1 MVADDPYP
9 IFTILLQT
17 QSILNPELSSE
28 VWFLIGSC
36 FLLIF
41 LIICS
46 AFFSASENALF
57 SLSQNDLEDIRK
69 NETPRNK
76 AVIKLLSQP
85 KKLLAT
91 ILTANNFVNV
101 TFVIVS
107 SLVLETIFNSELK
120 TTSPILY
127 STFEVA
133 IVTFLLLLFG
143 EMVPK
148 VYSIKRNLA
157 IARLMAI
164 PILVTQKIFAFIV
177 IPMVKFTTFIDK
189 RVKKH
194 EHSVSADELSHA
206 IDITADSSANKEE
219 KAILKGIV
227 NFGNK
232 TVRQIMK
239 NRGDV
244 SALNYDLTFPE
255 LLIKINELGYS
266 RLPVYEDNFDNIKGI
281 IYIKELLPYITDA
294 GDFNWKNL
302 MKPAFFVPDNKRIDL
317 LLEEFQ
323 EQRMHMAIVVDE
335 YGGKLG
341 IVTMEDILEEI
352 FGEINDEFDEEPL
365 SYSKIDDNTYVIEGK
380 FLINDFC
387 KILNIDSNFFD
398 EVKGEAETVAGMLL
412 ELAGKIP
419 NRGETIKYLNFSFT
433 VESVDNRRIKRIKV
447 DIS

>member
-9 IFTILLQT
+9 ANTILLN
-17 QSILNPELSSE
+17 ILNPGLANES
-28 VWFLIGSC
+28 WFFLIGSGL
-36 FLLIF
+36 LLIF
-41 LIICS
+41 LVACS
-46 AFFSASENALF
+46 AFFSAAENALF
-57 SLSQNDLEDIRK
+57 SLSQTQLETLRK
-69 NETPRNK
+69 NETPSNR
-76 AVIKLLSQP
+76 AVIRLLGHP

-91 ILTANNFVNV
+91 ILTANNFANIA
-101 TFVIVS
+101 FVIVS
-107 SLVLETIFNSELK
+107 SMLLDAIFDLK
-120 TTSPILY
+120 GNKNLDFIIK
-127 STFEVA
+127 VVV
-133 IVTFLLLLFG
+133 VTMLLLLFG
-143 EMVPK
+143 EVIPK
-148 VYSIKRNLA
+148 VYTMRRNMA

-164 PILVTQKIFAFIV
+164 PLLVTQKIFGFIV
-177 IPMVKFTTFIDK
+177 IPMVSFTAFIDK

-206 IDITADSSANKEE
+206 IDITADTTTNKEE
-219 KAILKGIV
+219 KEILKGIV

-239 NRGDV
+239 HRGDV
-244 SALNYDLTFPE
+244 SALNDSMSFSE
-255 LLIKINELGYS
+255 LLLRINELGYS

-281 IYIKELLPYITDA
+281 LYIKEVVPYISMPN
-294 GDFNWKNL
+294 DFDWTRL
-302 MKPAFFVPDNKRIDL
+302 IKPAFFVPDNKRIDL

-365 SYSKIDDNTYVIEGK
+365 SYSKIDDNKYIIEGK

-398 EVKGEAETVAGMLL
+398 EIKGEAETVAGMIL

-419 NRGETIKYLNFSFT
+419 NRGETIKYRNYSFYI
-433 VESVDNRRIKRIKV
+433 EAVDNRRIKRIKV
-447 DIS
+447 EIA